1 MVGPVPNQT
10 LFSGKSVPGSLHS
23 CLFLRYYHI
32 HDPIQ
37 SVRLT
42 WCLAGFDLSGNC
54 RRHWRKCGKTAGRP
68 YVSDEPLRRRLPGS
82 SADTDGRDTDRNEYR
97 EPPAPP
103 AGAPVSYLLHLLP
116 KAWLCIFCPSCRSP
130 GFVPSASPAKGT
142 ALYLLHLLPEPRLRI
157 FCTSCLCSCPFLSKN
172 VSQIE
177 PQSFL

>member
-103 AGAPVSYLLHLLP
+103 AGAPVSYLLRILSVFLP
-116 KAWLCIFCPSCRSP
+116 ISFKKCFSNRAAVFFIGAAALCISKVRT
-130 GFVPSASPAKGT
+130 PA
-142 ALYLLHLLPEPRLRI
+142 E
-157 FCTSCLCSCPFLSKN
+157 
-172 VSQIE
+172 
-177 PQSFL
+177 

>member
-1 MVGPVPNQT
+1 MSDRLMVGPVPNQT

-103 AGAPVSYLLHLLP
+103 AGAPASYLL
-116 KAWLCIFCPSCRSP
+116 
-130 GFVPSASPAKGT
+130 
-142 ALYLLHLLPEPRLRI
+142 YLLSVFLPVSFEKCFSNRAAVFFIRAAA
-157 FCTSCLCSCPFLSKN
+157 FCISK
-172 VSQIE
+172 VRTPAE
-177 PQSFL
+177 

>member
-10 LFSGKSVPGSLHS
+10 LFSGKSVPGALHS

-103 AGAPVSYLLHLLP
+103 AGAPASYLL
-116 KAWLCIFCPSCRSP
+116 
-130 GFVPSASPAKGT
+130 
-142 ALYLLHLLPEPRLRI
+142 YLLSVFLPVSFKKCFSNRAAVFFIRAAA
-157 FCTSCLCSCPFLSKN
+157 FCISK
-172 VSQIE
+172 VRTPAE
-177 PQSFL
+177 

>member
-103 AGAPVSYLLHLLP
+103 AGAPASYLLYLLSVFLP
-116 KAWLCIFCPSCRSP
+116 GSFKKRYSNRAAVFFIRAAALCISKVRT
-130 GFVPSASPAKGT
+130 PA
-142 ALYLLHLLPEPRLRI
+142 E
-157 FCTSCLCSCPFLSKN
+157 
-172 VSQIE
+172 
-177 PQSFL
+177 

>member
-54 RRHWRKCGKTAGRP
+54 RRHWGKCGKTAGRP

-97 EPPAPP
+97 EPPALLPEPRFRTFCISCQRHGSVSFAPP
-103 AGAPVSYLLHLLP
+103 AGAPASYLLYLLSVFLP
-116 KAWLCIFCPSCRSP
+116 VSFKKRFSNRAAVFFIRAAALCISKVRT
-130 GFVPSASPAKGT
+130 PA
-142 ALYLLHLLPEPRLRI
+142 E
-157 FCTSCLCSCPFLSKN
+157 
-172 VSQIE
+172 
-177 PQSFL
+177 

>member
-103 AGAPVSYLLHLLP
+103 AGAPASYLLYLLSVFLP
-116 KAWLCIFCPSCRSP
+116 ISFKKCFSNRAAIFFIGAADLCISKVRT
-130 GFVPSASPAKGT
+130 PA
-142 ALYLLHLLPEPRLRI
+142 E
-157 FCTSCLCSCPFLSKN
+157 
-172 VSQIE
+172 
-177 PQSFL
+177 

>member
-42 WCLAGFDLSGNC
+42 WCLAGFDLSGNCRNC

-103 AGAPVSYLLHLLP
+103 AGAPVSYLLYLLSVFLP
-116 KAWLCIFCPSCRSP
+116 VSFKKRFSNRAAVFFIRAAALCISKVRT
-130 GFVPSASPAKGT
+130 PA
-142 ALYLLHLLPEPRLRI
+142 E
-157 FCTSCLCSCPFLSKN
+157 
-172 VSQIE
+172 
-177 PQSFL
+177 

>member
-23 CLFLRYYHI
+23 RLFLRYYHI

-103 AGAPVSYLLHLLP
+103 AGAPASYLL
-116 KAWLCIFCPSCRSP
+116 
-130 GFVPSASPAKGT
+130 
-142 ALYLLHLLPEPRLRI
+142 YLLSVFLPVSFKKRFADRAAVFFI
-157 FCTSCLCSCPFLSKN
+157 RAAVFCISK
-172 VSQIE
+172 VHTPAE
-177 PQSFL
+177 

>member
-103 AGAPVSYLLHLLP
+103 AGAPASYLL
-116 KAWLCIFCPSCRSP
+116 
-130 GFVPSASPAKGT
+130 
-142 ALYLLHLLPEPRLRI
+142 YLLSVFLPVSFKKCFSNRAAVFFIRAAA
-157 FCTSCLCSCPFLSKN
+157 FCISK
-172 VSQIE
+172 VRTPAE
-177 PQSFL
+177 

>member
-1 MVGPVPNQT
+1 MSDRLMVGPVPNQT

-68 YVSDEPLRRRLPGS
+68 YVSDEPLRRRLPGP

-116 KAWLCIFCPSCRSP
+116 KARLCIFCPSCRSP
-130 GFVPSASPAKGT
+130 GFVSSAHPVCVPAHFFQKV
-142 ALYLLHLLPEPRLRI
+142 
-157 FCTSCLCSCPFLSKN
+157 FLK
-172 VSQIE
+172 
-177 PQSFL
+177 